1 VVSRLFTDE
10 DVTGGAEGGE
20 CAAGGVSVPHPLDDE
35 SRSKQSGM
43 PQDCPPPTVSGE
55 TCAWSATLWD
65 QSTPHSEAHKIY
77 QDDPRGVDKG

>member
-20 CAAGGVSVPHPLDDE
+20 CAAGGVSVPHPPDAE
-35 SRSKQSGM
+35 PRSKQSGM

-55 TCAWSATLWD
+55 TSAWSATLWD
-65 QSTPHSEAHKIY
+65 QSTPHSEARKIY